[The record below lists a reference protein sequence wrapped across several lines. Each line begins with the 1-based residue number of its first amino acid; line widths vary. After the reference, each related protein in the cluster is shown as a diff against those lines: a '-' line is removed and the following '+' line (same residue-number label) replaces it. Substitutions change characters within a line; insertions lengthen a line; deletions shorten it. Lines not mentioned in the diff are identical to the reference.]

1 MSGVWVGLETNNGEL
16 RSVAFEM
23 LTAARR
29 LADASGAQV
38 CALVWGEGAQDSAKA
53 LGECGADSVVV
64 VELSSDASAR
74 PAEVSAALAQ
84 LAAEQNPSVLLLAD
98 GAFSRS
104 VAPALAQKLS
114 ASFVAD
120 VIDVAFDG
128 KPVFTRLPY
137 SGKVIERVA
146 PTDASALTIASIR
159 PKASRPRSPKR
170 AAPPASAR
178 SRLLP
183 LQPHVCFK
191 TSCARFPSAS
201 ICLRP
206 TSLFP
211 AAVVLRAP
219 KASRCSK
226 SLPMCLALQSALRVR
241 LSTRAGSML
250 STRSAKRG
258 KRLLLRY
265 TSHAAFRAPSST
277 WPVFP
282 LPSTSLPS
290 TRSRGRDFRAGRLR
304 HRCRPVRSGTAA
316 HAADARHAAGIKLAR
331 SAHFQR

>member
-64 VELSSDASAR
+64 VELSGDASAR

-159 PKASRPRSPKR
+159 PKAFEAAQPEEGRTAGVSTFAASPAAAVRVLQDVVRAVSERVDLSEADVVVSGGRGLKGPEGFKVLEELADVLGAAIGASRPAIDEGWIDAQYQVGQTGKTV
-170 AAPPASAR
+170 APSLYIACGISGSIQHMAGI
-178 SRLLP
+178 
-183 LQPHVCFK
+183 
-191 TSCARFPSAS
+191 SAS
-201 ICLRP
+201 KYIVAINKDP
-206 TSLFP
+206 EAEIFAQADYGIVADLFE
-211 AAVVLRAP
+211 AVPLLTQQMRD
-219 KASRCSK
+219 
-226 SLPMCLALQSALRVR
+226 MLQA
-241 LSTRAGSML
+241 
-250 STRSAKRG
+250 
-258 KRLLLRY
+258 
-265 TSHAAFRAPSST
+265 
-277 WPVFP
+277 
-282 LPSTSLPS
+282 
-290 TRSRGRDFRAGRLR
+290 
-304 HRCRPVRSGTAA
+304 
-316 HAADARHAAGIKLAR
+316 
-331 SAHFQR
+331 

>member
-146 PTDASALTIASIR
+146 PTDASAFTIASIR
-159 PKASRPRSPKR
+159 PKAFEAAQPEEGRTAGVSTFAASPVAAARVLQDVVRAVSERVDLSEADIVVSGGRGLKGPEGFKVLEELADVLGAAIGASRPAIDEGWIDAQYQVGQTGKTV
-170 AAPPASAR
+170 APSLYIACGISGSIQHMAGI
-178 SRLLP
+178 
-183 LQPHVCFK
+183 
-191 TSCARFPSAS
+191 SAS
-201 ICLRP
+201 KYIVAINKDP
-206 TSLFP
+206 EAEIFAQADYGIVADLFE
-211 AAVVLRAP
+211 AVPLLTQQMRD
-219 KASRCSK
+219 
-226 SLPMCLALQSALRVR
+226 MLQA
-241 LSTRAGSML
+241 
-250 STRSAKRG
+250 
-258 KRLLLRY
+258 
-265 TSHAAFRAPSST
+265 
-277 WPVFP
+277 
-282 LPSTSLPS
+282 
-290 TRSRGRDFRAGRLR
+290 
-304 HRCRPVRSGTAA
+304 
-316 HAADARHAAGIKLAR
+316 
-331 SAHFQR
+331 

>member
-16 RSVAFEM
+16 RSVVFEM

-38 CALVWGEGAQDSAKA
+38 CALVWGEGAQDCAKA

-64 VELSSDASAR
+64 VELSGDASAR

-159 PKASRPRSPKR
+159 PKAFEAAQPEEGRTAGVGTFAASPVAAARVLQDVVRAVSERVDLSEADVVVSGGRGLKGPEGFKVLEELADVLGAAIGASRPAIDEGWIDAQYQVGQTGKTV
-170 AAPPASAR
+170 APSLYIACGISGSIQHMAGI
-178 SRLLP
+178 
-183 LQPHVCFK
+183 
-191 TSCARFPSAS
+191 SAS
-201 ICLRP
+201 KYIVAINKDP
-206 TSLFP
+206 EAEIFAQADYGIVADLFE
-211 AAVVLRAP
+211 AVPLLTQQMRD
-219 KASRCSK
+219 
-226 SLPMCLALQSALRVR
+226 MLQA
-241 LSTRAGSML
+241 
-250 STRSAKRG
+250 
-258 KRLLLRY
+258 
-265 TSHAAFRAPSST
+265 
-277 WPVFP
+277 
-282 LPSTSLPS
+282 
-290 TRSRGRDFRAGRLR
+290 
-304 HRCRPVRSGTAA
+304 
-316 HAADARHAAGIKLAR
+316 
-331 SAHFQR
+331 

>member
-64 VELSSDASAR
+64 VELSGDASAR

-84 LAAEQNPSVLLLAD
+84 LAAEQKPSVVLLAD

-159 PKASRPRSPKR
+159 PKAFEAAQPEEGRTVGVSTFAVSPVAAARVLQDVVRAVSERVDLSEADVVVSGGRGLKGPEGFKVLEELADVLGAAIGASRPAIDEGWINAQYQVGQTGKTV
-170 AAPPASAR
+170 APSLYIACGISGSIQHMAGI
-178 SRLLP
+178 
-183 LQPHVCFK
+183 
-191 TSCARFPSAS
+191 SAS
-201 ICLRP
+201 KYIVAINKDP
-206 TSLFP
+206 EAEIFAQADYGIVADLFE
-211 AAVVLRAP
+211 AVPLLTQQMRD
-219 KASRCSK
+219 
-226 SLPMCLALQSALRVR
+226 MLQA
-241 LSTRAGSML
+241 
-250 STRSAKRG
+250 
-258 KRLLLRY
+258 
-265 TSHAAFRAPSST
+265 
-277 WPVFP
+277 
-282 LPSTSLPS
+282 
-290 TRSRGRDFRAGRLR
+290 
-304 HRCRPVRSGTAA
+304 
-316 HAADARHAAGIKLAR
+316 
-331 SAHFQR
+331 

>member
-1 MSGVWVGLETNNGEL
+1 MLGVWVGLETNNGEL

-64 VELSSDASAR
+64 VELSGDASAR

-159 PKASRPRSPKR
+159 PKAFEAAQPEEGRTSGVSTFAASPVAAARVLQDVVRAVSERVDLSEADVVVSGGRGLKGPEGFKVLEELADVLGAAIGASRPAIDEGWIDAQYQVGQTGKTV
-170 AAPPASAR
+170 APSLYIACGISGSIQHMAGI
-178 SRLLP
+178 
-183 LQPHVCFK
+183 
-191 TSCARFPSAS
+191 SAS
-201 ICLRP
+201 KYIVAINKDP
-206 TSLFP
+206 EAEIFAQADYGIVADLFE
-211 AAVVLRAP
+211 AVPLLTQQMRD
-219 KASRCSK
+219 
-226 SLPMCLALQSALRVR
+226 MLQA
-241 LSTRAGSML
+241 
-250 STRSAKRG
+250 
-258 KRLLLRY
+258 
-265 TSHAAFRAPSST
+265 
-277 WPVFP
+277 
-282 LPSTSLPS
+282 
-290 TRSRGRDFRAGRLR
+290 
-304 HRCRPVRSGTAA
+304 
-316 HAADARHAAGIKLAR
+316 
-331 SAHFQR
+331 

>member
-38 CALVWGEGAQDSAKA
+38 CALVWGEGAQDSVKA

-114 ASFVAD
+114 ASFAAD

-146 PTDASALTIASIR
+146 PTDASALTIASSR
-159 PKASRPRSPKR
+159 PKAFEAAQPEEGRTSGVSTFADSPVAAARVLQDVVRAVSERVDLSEADIVVSGGRGLKGPEGFRVLEELADVLGAAIGASRPAIDEGWIDAQYQVGQTGKTV
-170 AAPPASAR
+170 APSLYIACGISGSIQHMAGI
-178 SRLLP
+178 
-183 LQPHVCFK
+183 
-191 TSCARFPSAS
+191 SAS
-201 ICLRP
+201 KYIVAINKDP
-206 TSLFP
+206 EAEIFAQADYGIVADLFE
-211 AAVVLRAP
+211 AVPLLTQQMRD
-219 KASRCSK
+219 
-226 SLPMCLALQSALRVR
+226 MLQA
-241 LSTRAGSML
+241 
-250 STRSAKRG
+250 
-258 KRLLLRY
+258 
-265 TSHAAFRAPSST
+265 
-277 WPVFP
+277 
-282 LPSTSLPS
+282 
-290 TRSRGRDFRAGRLR
+290 
-304 HRCRPVRSGTAA
+304 
-316 HAADARHAAGIKLAR
+316 
-331 SAHFQR
+331 

>member
-38 CALVWGEGAQDSAKA
+38 CALVWGEGAQDSVKA

-159 PKASRPRSPKR
+159 PKAFEAAQPEEGRTAGVSTFATSPVAAARVLQDVVRAVSERVDLSEADIVVSGGRGLKGPEGFRVLEELADVLGAAIGASRPAIDEGWIDAQYQVGQTGKTV
-170 AAPPASAR
+170 APSLYIACGISGSIQHMAGI
-178 SRLLP
+178 
-183 LQPHVCFK
+183 
-191 TSCARFPSAS
+191 SAS
-201 ICLRP
+201 KYIVAINKDP
-206 TSLFP
+206 EAEIFAQADYGIVADLFE
-211 AAVVLRAP
+211 AVPLLTQQMRD
-219 KASRCSK
+219 
-226 SLPMCLALQSALRVR
+226 MLQA
-241 LSTRAGSML
+241 
-250 STRSAKRG
+250 
-258 KRLLLRY
+258 
-265 TSHAAFRAPSST
+265 
-277 WPVFP
+277 
-282 LPSTSLPS
+282 
-290 TRSRGRDFRAGRLR
+290 
-304 HRCRPVRSGTAA
+304 
-316 HAADARHAAGIKLAR
+316 
-331 SAHFQR
+331 

>member
-146 PTDASALTIASIR
+146 PTDASALTIASERVDLSEADIVVSGGR
-159 PKASRPRSPKR
+159 GLKGPEGFKVLEELADVLGAAIGASRPAIDEGWIDAQYQVGQTGKTV
-170 AAPPASAR
+170 APSLYIACGISGSIQHMAGI
-178 SRLLP
+178 
-183 LQPHVCFK
+183 
-191 TSCARFPSAS
+191 SAS
-201 ICLRP
+201 KYIVAINKDP
-206 TSLFP
+206 EAEIFAQADYGIVADLFE
-211 AAVVLRAP
+211 AVPLLTQQMRD
-219 KASRCSK
+219 
-226 SLPMCLALQSALRVR
+226 MLQA
-241 LSTRAGSML
+241 
-250 STRSAKRG
+250 
-258 KRLLLRY
+258 
-265 TSHAAFRAPSST
+265 
-277 WPVFP
+277 
-282 LPSTSLPS
+282 
-290 TRSRGRDFRAGRLR
+290 
-304 HRCRPVRSGTAA
+304 
-316 HAADARHAAGIKLAR
+316 
-331 SAHFQR
+331 

>member
-64 VELSSDASAR
+64 IELSGDASAR

-84 LAAEQNPSVLLLAD
+84 LAAEQKPSVVLLAD

-120 VIDVAFDG
+120 VIDVAFDE

-159 PKASRPRSPKR
+159 PKAFEAAQPEEGRTAGVGTFAASPVAAARVLQDVVRAVSERVDLSEADVVVSGGRGLKGPEGFKVLEELADVLGAAIGASRPAIDEGWIDAQYQVGQTGKTV
-170 AAPPASAR
+170 APSLYIACGISGSIQHMAGI
-178 SRLLP
+178 
-183 LQPHVCFK
+183 
-191 TSCARFPSAS
+191 SAS
-201 ICLRP
+201 KYIVAINKDP
-206 TSLFP
+206 EAEIFAQADYGIVADLFE
-211 AAVVLRAP
+211 AVPLLTQQMRD
-219 KASRCSK
+219 
-226 SLPMCLALQSALRVR
+226 MLQA
-241 LSTRAGSML
+241 
-250 STRSAKRG
+250 
-258 KRLLLRY
+258 
-265 TSHAAFRAPSST
+265 
-277 WPVFP
+277 
-282 LPSTSLPS
+282 
-290 TRSRGRDFRAGRLR
+290 
-304 HRCRPVRSGTAA
+304 
-316 HAADARHAAGIKLAR
+316 
-331 SAHFQR
+331 

>member
-64 VELSSDASAR
+64 VELSGDASAR

-84 LAAEQNPSVLLLAD
+84 LAAEQKPSVVLLAD

-120 VIDVAFDG
+120 VIDVAFDE

-159 PKASRPRSPKR
+159 PKAFEAAQPEEGRTAGVSTLAASPVAAARVLQDVVRAVSERVDLSEADVVVSGGRGLKGPEGFKVLEELADVLGAAIGASRPAIDEGWIDAQYQVGQTGKTV
-170 AAPPASAR
+170 APSLYIACGISGSIQHMAGI
-178 SRLLP
+178 
-183 LQPHVCFK
+183 
-191 TSCARFPSAS
+191 SAS
-201 ICLRP
+201 KYIVAINKDP
-206 TSLFP
+206 EAEIFAQADYGIVADLFE
-211 AAVVLRAP
+211 AVPLLTQQMRD
-219 KASRCSK
+219 
-226 SLPMCLALQSALRVR
+226 MLQA
-241 LSTRAGSML
+241 
-250 STRSAKRG
+250 
-258 KRLLLRY
+258 
-265 TSHAAFRAPSST
+265 
-277 WPVFP
+277 
-282 LPSTSLPS
+282 
-290 TRSRGRDFRAGRLR
+290 
-304 HRCRPVRSGTAA
+304 
-316 HAADARHAAGIKLAR
+316 
-331 SAHFQR
+331 

>member
-64 VELSSDASAR
+64 VELSGDASAR
-74 PAEVSAALAQ
+74 PAEVSAALGQ
-84 LAAEQNPSVLLLAD
+84 LAAEQKPSVVLLAD

-159 PKASRPRSPKR
+159 PKAFEAAQPEEGRTAGVSAFAASPVAAARVLQDVVRAVSERVDLSEADIVVSGGRGLKGPEGFKVLEELADVLGAAIGASRPAIDEGWIDAQYQVGQTGKTV
-170 AAPPASAR
+170 APSLYIACGISGSIQHMAGI
-178 SRLLP
+178 
-183 LQPHVCFK
+183 
-191 TSCARFPSAS
+191 SAS
-201 ICLRP
+201 KYIVAINKDP
-206 TSLFP
+206 EAEIFAQADYGIVADLFE
-211 AAVVLRAP
+211 AVPLLTQQMRD
-219 KASRCSK
+219 
-226 SLPMCLALQSALRVR
+226 MLQA
-241 LSTRAGSML
+241 
-250 STRSAKRG
+250 
-258 KRLLLRY
+258 
-265 TSHAAFRAPSST
+265 
-277 WPVFP
+277 
-282 LPSTSLPS
+282 
-290 TRSRGRDFRAGRLR
+290 
-304 HRCRPVRSGTAA
+304 
-316 HAADARHAAGIKLAR
+316 
-331 SAHFQR
+331 

>member
-64 VELSSDASAR
+64 VELSGDASAR

-84 LAAEQNPSVLLLAD
+84 LAAEQNPSVVLLAD

-104 VAPALAQKLS
+104 VAPALAQRLS

-159 PKASRPRSPKR
+159 PKAFEAAQPEEGRTAGVSTFAASPVAAVRVLQDVVRAVSERVDLSEADVVVSGGRGLKGPEGFKVLEELADVLGAAIGASRPAIDEGWIDAQYQVGQTGKTV
-170 AAPPASAR
+170 APSLYIACGISGSIQHMAGI
-178 SRLLP
+178 
-183 LQPHVCFK
+183 
-191 TSCARFPSAS
+191 SAS
-201 ICLRP
+201 KYIVAINKDP
-206 TSLFP
+206 EAEIFAQADYGIVADLFE
-211 AAVVLRAP
+211 AVPLLTQQMRD
-219 KASRCSK
+219 
-226 SLPMCLALQSALRVR
+226 MLQA
-241 LSTRAGSML
+241 
-250 STRSAKRG
+250 
-258 KRLLLRY
+258 
-265 TSHAAFRAPSST
+265 
-277 WPVFP
+277 
-282 LPSTSLPS
+282 
-290 TRSRGRDFRAGRLR
+290 
-304 HRCRPVRSGTAA
+304 
-316 HAADARHAAGIKLAR
+316 
-331 SAHFQR
+331 

>member
-64 VELSSDASAR
+64 VELSGDASAR

-84 LAAEQNPSVLLLAD
+84 LAAEQKPSVVLLAD

-159 PKASRPRSPKR
+159 PKAFEAAQPEEGRTAGVSTFADSPVAAARVLQDVVRAVSERVDLSEADIVVSGGRGLKGPEGFKVLEELADVLGAAIGASRPAIDEGWIDAQYQVGQTGKTV
-170 AAPPASAR
+170 APSLYIACGISGSIQHMAGI
-178 SRLLP
+178 
-183 LQPHVCFK
+183 
-191 TSCARFPSAS
+191 SAS
-201 ICLRP
+201 KYIVAINKDP
-206 TSLFP
+206 EAEIFAQADYGIVADLFE
-211 AAVVLRAP
+211 AVPLLTQQMRD
-219 KASRCSK
+219 
-226 SLPMCLALQSALRVR
+226 MLQA
-241 LSTRAGSML
+241 
-250 STRSAKRG
+250 
-258 KRLLLRY
+258 
-265 TSHAAFRAPSST
+265 
-277 WPVFP
+277 
-282 LPSTSLPS
+282 
-290 TRSRGRDFRAGRLR
+290 
-304 HRCRPVRSGTAA
+304 
-316 HAADARHAAGIKLAR
+316 
-331 SAHFQR
+331 